1 MQGIYRIWTI
11 STIIKTFGMEALCCH
26 HKIMRSRVWLRLERD
41 DMTRF
46 SRDNLTDGENV
57 DAAESLLQRE
67 GYRAGRKKDRIYARY
82 YCSTFPSL
90 SYTLSAMVPL
100 VTTSRTFVRL
110 SKSRGK
116 LTNLGPDARCIC
128 ILRRVIP
135 RLVIGD
141 SIAER
146 SVRL

>member
-1 MQGIYRIWTI
+1 MRDTI
-11 STIIKTFGMEALCCH
+11 
-26 HKIMRSRVWLRLERD
+26 VLR
-41 DMTRF
+41 
-46 SRDNLTDGENV
+46 
-57 DAAESLLQRE
+57 
-67 GYRAGRKKDRIYARY
+67 
-82 YCSTFPSL
+82 FPPL
-90 SYTLSAMVPL
+90 PLPLSAMVPL

-135 RLVIGD
+135 RLVISD

-146 SVRL
+146 ATVMSMIELTLN

>member
-1 MQGIYRIWTI
+1 LAI

-26 HKIMRSRVWLRLERD
+26 HKIMRSRAWLRLEW

-46 SRDNLTDGENV
+46 SRNNLTDGENV
-57 DAAESLLQRE
+57 DAAGSLLQRE

-82 YCSTFPSL
+82 HCSTFLFPSRA
-90 SYTLSAMVPL
+90 LSAMVPL

>member
-1 MQGIYRIWTI
+1 MG
-11 STIIKTFGMEALCCH
+11 
-26 HKIMRSRVWLRLERD
+26 SRAWLRLEQ
-41 DMTRF
+41 DMARF

-67 GYRAGRKKDRIYARY
+67 GYGAGMKEDRIYARY
-82 YCSTFPSL
+82 RCSMFPSL
-90 SYTLSAMVPL
+90 SFPLPLSLRTLSAMVLL

-110 SKSRGK
+110 SKSRGE

-141 SIAER
+141 SIAEHF
-146 SVRL
+146 VRP